1 MSEIREA
8 ILAAQK
14 ELETKEVETP
24 AIEPVVEATPEP
36 EVVETEKP
44 KVERDE
50 SGKFKKKEETHEAEP
65 EPEKAALPEATET
78 PNEVEPEPE
87 HQSETTKPPR
97 ALAAHLKA
105 QWSEL
110 PDEVRKEFV
119 RLEENSFKGVK
130 ALQQDAEM
138 GKSLMAE
145 IRPYEHLIKASGSTP
160 ELAVKNLF
168 QTAAI
173 LRTGTPYEKQRAL
186 LSVAQE
192 YGIPLNGIEQPRYDP
207 VVEQLTKLQ
216 QQMQQNQQ
224 QQEQQAELERVNA
237 VNSFLEEVDEKG
249 NQKYPLDDNLAQQF
263 FYEVT
268 AVSEMNPNA
277 NYRERLEKA
286 YENLS
291 WKVPEIRNAKLTQQQ
306 AAAEAERKEKEA
318 KALQQ
323 KKAGAVSIKGAP
335 STTATGSFD
344 DLPLRDQLKMQV
356 YGEPKRI

>member
-8 ILAAQK
+8 ILEAQK
-14 ELETKEVETP
+14 KLEADTPETP
-24 AIEPVVEATPEP
+24 QIEPTVTETPEP
-36 EVVETEKP
+36 EVEPEKP
-44 KVERDE
+44 KAERDE
-50 SGKFKKKEETHEAEP
+50 SGKFKKKEEKSEVTHEP
-65 EPEKAALPEATET
+65 ENEALPDAPET
-78 PNEVEPEPE
+78 PNELEPEPE
-87 HQSETTKPPR
+87 HQTEAIKPPR

-105 QWSEL
+105 KWSEL
-110 PDEVRKEFV
+110 PDEVRKEFA

-130 ALQQDAEM
+130 ALQQDAEI

-160 ELAVKNLF
+160 EQAVKSLF

-192 YGIPLNGIEQPRYDP
+192 YGIPLQGVEQPRYDP

-224 QQEQQAELERVNA
+224 QQEQQSESERVNA
-237 VNSFLEEVDEKG
+237 VNSFLEETDEKG
-249 NQKYPLDDNLAQQF
+249 NPKYPLDDSLAQQF
-263 FYEVT
+263 FYEVS
-268 AVSEMNPNA
+268 AVSEMNPNT

-291 WKVPEIRNAKLTQQQ
+291 WKVPEIRQVKLAQQQ
-306 AAAEAERKEKEA
+306 AALEAERKEKEA

-335 STTATGSFD
+335 STNASSSFD
-344 DLPLRDQLKMQV
+344 DLPLREQLKMQV

>member
-8 ILAAQK
+8 ILEAQK
-14 ELETKEVETP
+14 KLEAETPETP
-24 AIEPVVEATPEP
+24 AVEPVETETPEP
-36 EVVETEKP
+36 AAEEAEKP

-50 SGKFKKKEETHEAEP
+50 SGKFKKKEEKP
-65 EPEKAALPEATET
+65 EVETEVEKEALPDAPET
-78 PNEVEPEPE
+78 PNEVETEPE
-87 HQSETTKPPR
+87 HQTETTKPPR

-110 PDEVRKEFV
+110 PDEIRKEFV

-130 ALQQDAEM
+130 ALQQDAEI

-160 ELAVKNLF
+160 EQAVRNLF

-192 YGIPLNGIEQPRYDP
+192 YGIPLQGMEQPRYDP

-224 QQEQQAELERVNA
+224 QQEQQAESERVNA
-237 VNSFLEEVDEKG
+237 VNSFLEETDDKG
-249 NQKYPLDDNLAQQF
+249 NPKYPLDDSLAQQF
-263 FYEVT
+263 FYEVS

-291 WKVPEIRNAKLTQQQ
+291 WKVPEIRQVKLAQQQ
-306 AAAEAERKEKEA
+306 AALEAERREKEA

-323 KKAGAVSIKGAP
+323 KKAASVSIKGAP

-344 DLPLRDQLKMQV
+344 DLPLREQLKMQV